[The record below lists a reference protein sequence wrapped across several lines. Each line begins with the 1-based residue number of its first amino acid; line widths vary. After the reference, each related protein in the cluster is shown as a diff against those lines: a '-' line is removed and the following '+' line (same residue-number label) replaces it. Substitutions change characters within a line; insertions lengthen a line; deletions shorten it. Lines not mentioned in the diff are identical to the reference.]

1 MEKPCISC
9 HRLDHFIGEC
19 PYINPTFQNQNIISQ
34 FRTDSVNERRRF
46 HRKERKGHNARNF
59 MKEILEKTK
68 NHNFENFMVLNSAGN
83 FQNNKKQNPKISFFI
98 LL

>member
-19 PYINPTFQNQNIISQ
+19 PYINPTFQNMNIIAK
-34 FRTDSVNERRRF
+34 FRTDSVNERSKF
-46 HRKERKGHNARNF
+46 LRKTKKSHNARNF

-68 NHNFENFMVLNSAGN
+68 NHNFENFMVLLNSAGIT
-83 FQNNKKQNPKISFFI
+83 KSK
-98 LL
+98 